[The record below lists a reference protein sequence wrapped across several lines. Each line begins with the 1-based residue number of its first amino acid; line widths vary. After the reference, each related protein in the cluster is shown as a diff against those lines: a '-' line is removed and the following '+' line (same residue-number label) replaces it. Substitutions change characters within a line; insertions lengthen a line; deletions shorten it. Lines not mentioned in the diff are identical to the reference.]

1 MILKH
6 MTYNALADTILSQ
19 QMNTTLIVDSRSM
32 LEYNDNH
39 IQNAINVCGSKLM
52 KKRLQYNQ
60 ISVLDLLDSVNCKWS
75 VNDRVVV
82 YDQQTINFTSVTESH
97 FFYVLVEKLLLH
109 FNDVSILSGK
119 LSFFLLYFSFHFL
132 WYCFKFNFL
141 WYFLE
146 DTGIYNL
153 AGNRWSRALVWIDDK
168 THLIY

>member
-6 MTYNALADTILSQ
+6 MTYNDLADTILSQ

-109 FNDVSILSGK
+109 FSDVSILSGK
-119 LSFFLLYFSFHFL
+119 LSFFCSIFL
-132 WYCFKFNFL
+132 FTFCDIVLILIFFDISWKI
-141 WYFLE
+141 LE
-146 DTGIYNL
+146 FI
-153 AGNRWSRALVWIDDK
+153 I
-168 THLIY
+168 